1 MFSEGFFPRVIKGR
15 DCVVKSSLVLGNR
28 VRNIIS
34 KHQKNLKQIPRSGC
48 SLESSTHNTGFGR
61 ETMDLTLVVTFDD
74 LGKKKKLKTLLE
86 KEKRLITS
94 IFSFSKNVFYPSPV
108 KFQFFSHVYFVL
120 CKFFQ
125 FEQIQ
130 NFAVWQRFNTITPA
144 YLELW
149 L

>member
-1 MFSEGFFPRVIKGR
+1 
-15 DCVVKSSLVLGNR
+15 
-28 VRNIIS
+28 
-34 KHQKNLKQIPRSGC
+34 
-48 SLESSTHNTGFGR
+48 
-61 ETMDLTLVVTFDD
+61 MDLTLVMTSDD
-74 LGKKKKLKTLLE
+74 LGNKKTKKNLKTLLE
-86 KEKRLITS
+86 KEKMLITS

-130 NFAVWQRFNTITPA
+130 NFAVRQRFNTITPA

-149 L
+149 LRWNSM